1 MLSNLAHLSA
11 MQKFERCEG
20 SGIRMRYSNSLWIR
34 YASTMLSLFTHSLS
48 TDESFSNTSTS
59 RTFKKIYHKERVI
72 EDAVRS
78 NYDCET
84 HILKIRKQVRICL
97 YNKHVTNTM
106 VFNAPYLLNGLWHH
120 G

>member
-1 MLSNLAHLSA
+1 
-11 MQKFERCEG
+11 
-20 SGIRMRYSNSLWIR
+20 
-34 YASTMLSLFTHSLS
+34 MLSLFTHSLS
-48 TDESFSNTSTS
+48 FIQQHEYFK
-59 RTFKKIYHKERVI
+59 TFKEIYHKERVI
-72 EDAVRS
+72 EDARKALQG
-78 NYDCET
+78 CET